1 MLGKNNTELLLVRL
15 VTMEINT
22 EEPQNLKTQLLNDTV
37 YTTLGVY
44 LNNYKPTHRN
54 ICTWMF
60 IAVLNYF
67 SSQEKARIDVHQLQI
82 NDEMCYIYTI
92 DFMYS

>member
-22 EEPQNLKTQLLNDTV
+22 EEPQNLKTELLNDTV

-44 LNNYKPTHRN
+44 LNNCKPTHRN
-54 ICTWMF
+54 ICTLML
-60 IAVLNYF
+60 IAVVNYF